1 MAVAPPAKGMTPQQ
15 YYIELVRQGVR
26 NTDAYAAVGQYFG
39 PPKSKQQQEKDAQS
53 AKQKGDIAA
62 GVGTIGGLVAGR
74 YIVNNAGK
82 WWDKLLGKEVTEE
95 VVKTAAEQTGSTV
108 GGAAAQAGSGLP
120 NVDANFDWKTPDF
133 KLSGETKTVNT
144 SSGPKEIPV
153 EMPEDPGFLDSVNWG
168 KVGQGAAGALQLY
181 SAYKAF
187 QSGDKVGAG
196 ISGASGAANIAAAT
210 GAMNTAAGST
220 GAMVVPGLNALAGA
234 YGAYQTAEAT
244 GSMAKGKQRDL
255 AASIGGLGAGAGLGG
270 AAAGAMYGAAAGPM
284 GMLIGAGV
292 GLLAGYAGSKFGS
305 SKGKAQMTRDAIRS
319 TMQEQGILGEDF
331 KGTLADGSAYDFGK
345 DGSTLK
351 WKNIDKIAEA
361 NPSAWSPTV
370 GLSDAMATAYGFVG
384 QKASD
389 ISAWYAKAAVSNAG
403 DDPEKA
409 KQNMRHFAQQQGITF
424 DMIKGNLDSALADNR
439 ISKNQYESYLN
450 GARDLTAGMKPKAE
464 QKPASTP
471 PVASPPVTQAAAM
484 PAERA
489 KPLTIRDVL
498 QRNMENKGNQ

>member
-1 MAVAPPAKGMTPQQ
+1 MAQAQQMTPQQ
-15 YYIELVRQGVR
+15 YYLDLVQRGRMSPAQAMEEVR
-26 NTDAYAAVGQYFG
+26 RRYGN
-39 PPKSKQQQEKDAQS
+39 PKSKEELERDAGKQQERSELAQ
-53 AKQKGDIAA
+53 A
-62 GVGTIGGLVAGR
+62 GGMIGGIIAGR
-74 YIVNNAGK
+74 YIMNNAGK

-95 VVKTAAEQTGSTV
+95 VVKTAAEQAGSATGA
-108 GGAAAQAGSGLP
+108 AAAQAGSGLP

-133 KLSGETKTVNT
+133 KLSGETKVVNT

-153 EMPEDPGFLDSVNWG
+153 EMPEDPGFLDSVDWG

-181 SAYKAF
+181 SAYRAF
-187 QSGDKVGAG
+187 QSGDKLGAG

-220 GAMVVPGLNALAGA
+220 GAMVVPGLNALAGG
-234 YGAYQTAEAT
+234 YGAYQTAQAT

-305 SKGKAQMTRDAIRS
+305 SKGKAQMTRDAIRG
-319 TMQEQGILGEDF
+319 TMKEQGILDD
-331 KGTLADGSAYDFGK
+331 KWQGTLADGTKYDFGK

-361 NPSAWSPTV
+361 NPQAWSPTV
-370 GLSDAMATAYGFVG
+370 GLSNAMATAYGFVG

-389 ISAWYAKAAVSNAG
+389 IAAWYAKAAVSNAG

-439 ISKNQYESYLN
+439 ISQGQYDSYLS
-450 GARDLTAGMKPKAE
+450 GARDLTSYSTDKNK
-464 QKPASTP
+464 KPASQP
-471 PVASPPVTQAAAM
+471 APVAPTAVPAAEPQSTGKM
-484 PAERA
+484 S
-489 KPLTIRDVL
+489 IRELLD
-498 QRNMENKGNQ
+498 RNMKK